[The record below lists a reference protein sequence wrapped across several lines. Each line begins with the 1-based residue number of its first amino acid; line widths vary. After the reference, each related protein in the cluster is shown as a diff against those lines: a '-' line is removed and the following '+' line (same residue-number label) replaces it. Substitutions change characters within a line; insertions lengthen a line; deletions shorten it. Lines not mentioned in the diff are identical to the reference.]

1 MKMASPSAI
10 SIKSKKCG
18 SPGRVYSPRPKLQEY
33 MQSLTNQSVCN
44 ITGRTDGITREV
56 ISSISPNNRQFS
68 QNNNQTLCNQKLEED
83 ASMDHNIPNQ
93 QFMNPNMVGY
103 NNFIGNQINNNLSIY
118 PFNYDPLYIYN
129 QRKHH
134 IDSHEAN

>member
-1 MKMASPSAI
+1 LSLEKSKCNKTEKAEDIQKNKENKYLYYQQLKEDEKKYKIKDIMKMASPSAI

-68 QNNNQTLCNQKLEED
+68 QNNNQTLCN
-83 ASMDHNIPNQ
+83 
-93 QFMNPNMVGY
+93 
-103 NNFIGNQINNNLSIY
+103 
-118 PFNYDPLYIYN
+118 
-129 QRKHH
+129 
-134 IDSHEAN
+134 